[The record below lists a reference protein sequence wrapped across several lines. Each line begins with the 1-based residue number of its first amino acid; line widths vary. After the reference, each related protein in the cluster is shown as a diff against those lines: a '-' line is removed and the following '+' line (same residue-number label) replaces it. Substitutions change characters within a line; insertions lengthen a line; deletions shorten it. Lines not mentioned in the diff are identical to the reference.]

1 MMTNEDYQALN
12 ELRERFE
19 QEMAKINEAIQTYFD
34 ICDIARK
41 KFAEKTDW
49 ALANV
54 HKLQDKRE
62 SMYKEYAEK
71 LEVICDKY
79 KEESA

>member
-19 QEMAKINEAIQTYFD
+19 QEITETNKAIQIYFD

-41 KFAEKTDW
+41 EFAEKTDW

-54 HKLQDKRE
+54 HKLQNKRE

-71 LEVICDKY
+71 REVICDKY
-79 KEESA
+79 KEEPA